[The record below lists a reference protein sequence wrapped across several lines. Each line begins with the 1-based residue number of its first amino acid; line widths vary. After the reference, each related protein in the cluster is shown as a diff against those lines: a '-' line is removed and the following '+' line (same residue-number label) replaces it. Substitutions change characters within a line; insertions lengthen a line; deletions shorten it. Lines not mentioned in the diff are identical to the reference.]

1 MNELRVK
8 VEGGTL
14 VATKI
19 ADEHYPG
26 IDVEFIPDS
35 ESDDDP
41 LTRPRVLF
49 EKPKGEALA
58 VMVWADKASEDY
70 SDKIAFS

>member
-19 ADEHYPG
+19 ADDHYPG
-26 IDVEFIPDS
+26 IDIEFIPDD

-41 LTRPRVLF
+41 ITRPRVLF
-49 EKPKGEALA
+49 EKPKGEALS
-58 VMVWADKASEDY
+58 VMVWADKTSEDY
-70 SDKIAFS
+70 SDKIAFT